1 MKLKRPPYRLGI
13 NHHLLYPA
21 SLDSPAAHRDTLPE
35 ALALP
40 GFELVDCFVPA
51 AKGYD
56 EARALALIAASG
68 REPIYNCP
76 LMIGEGR
83 GPHHPDAD
91 IRARTKEEMR
101 RHIDRARAAGARK
114 MVVASGA
121 DPGPARRAE
130 EMAVFIGYML
140 ELCAYAGPNLCLMIE
155 PFDRSIGKNLLIGPT
170 VEAVAVVEAVRSAGL
185 DNISILMDM
194 GHVPLMGESF
204 RHAVAKAGSH
214 IKHVHL
220 GSCSMRDPG
229 DPLYGDM
236 HPPWGYAGGEN
247 DTAEAA
253 KFLRCLIDI
262 GYFEGDD
269 PATMTLEMRPY
280 PGMTESES
288 AALFRRKL
296 DEAWKELGYE

>member
-1 MKLKRPPYRLGI
+1 M
-13 NHHLLYPA
+13 
-21 SLDSPAAHRDTLPE
+21 DSPAVHRDTLPE
-35 ALALP
+35 ALGLE
-40 GFELVDCFVPA
+40 GFELIDCFIPNVEA
-51 AKGYD
+51 
-56 EARALALIAASG
+56 EARAIALTAASG

-83 GPHHPDAD
+83 GPHHPDAEV
-91 IRARTKEEMR
+91 RKRTKEEVR
-101 RHIDRARAAGARK
+101 RHIHHAHALGASK

-121 DPGPARRAE
+121 DPGLARRAE
-130 EMAVFIGYML
+130 ETAAFIGYMI
-140 ELCAYAGPNLCLMIE
+140 ELCAYAGPDLSLLIE

-170 VEAVAVVEAVRSAGL
+170 VEAVAVVEAVRAAGL
-185 DNISILMDM
+185 DNIGILMDM

-204 RHAVAKAGSH
+204 SHAVAKAGSH

-220 GSCSMRDPG
+220 GSCVMRDPR

-253 KFLRCLIDI
+253 SFLRCLIDI
-262 GYFEGDD
+262 GYFEGEA

-280 PGMTESES
+280 PGMTERES
-288 AALFRRKL
+288 SALFRRKL